1 MAKKRKK
8 FDLATQERLCAMVS
22 VGTSVRTAAL
32 LCDTTEATV
41 RQRQLRD
48 LAFRERLTEAKQLRE
63 IMPLKR
69 LREAAATN
77 WRAAAW
83 LLQRVRPDDY
93 AGPRPHLWRAEEVT
107 TLMHEFSDML
117 VKALV
122 REVGPGAPA
131 ARVRDEILD
140 AIRKVDELRMAG
152 PDVLPK
158 GWPKVRQGSKGTR
171 RAPGEEQL
179 IDDEFRDVD
188 GAGEVND
195 KSDRGFP
202 GQGTRP

>member
-22 VGTSVRTAAL
+22 VGTSVRSAAL

-48 LAFRERLTEAKQLRE
+48 PAFRQRLTEAKQLRE

-83 LLQRVRPDDY
+83 LLQRIRPEYY
-93 AGPRPHLWRAEEVT
+93 AGPKPDLWRTEDVSA
-107 TLMHEFSDML
+107 MMCDFADML
-117 VKALV
+117 VKALK
-122 REVGPGAPA
+122 REVGPGEALS
-131 ARVRDEILD
+131 RVCQ
-140 AIRKVDELRMAG
+140 ELRAAVRNVD
-152 PDVLPK
+152 DVQRSGSDLVARN
-158 GWPKVRQGSKGTR
+158 WPKVRQGRKSSQRGPAKAAG
-171 RAPGEEQL
+171 
-179 IDDEFRDVD
+179 VD
-188 GAGEVND
+188 GASRPVDTAEED
-195 KSDRGFP
+195 KARDRDFP
-202 GQGTRP
+202 GHGAHR

>member
-1 MAKKRKK
+1 MAKKRRK
-8 FDLATQERLCAMVS
+8 FDLTTQERLCAMVS
-22 VGTSVRTAAL
+22 IGTSVRAAAL

-48 LAFRERLTEAKQLRE
+48 PAFRERLTEAKQLRE

-83 LLQRVRPDDY
+83 MLQRVRPDEY
-93 AGPRPHLWRAEEVT
+93 AAPKPDLWRTEEVT
-107 TLMHEFSDML
+107 ALMSDFSDML

-122 REVGPGAPA
+122 REVGTKAAGA
-131 ARVRDEILD
+131 RIRDEIKE
-140 AIRKVDELRMAG
+140 AVRKVD
-152 PDVLPK
+152 DVYRSGRDLLVK
-158 GWPKVRQGSKGTR
+158 NWPKVRQGGKRPR

-188 GAGEVND
+188 GAGDVDDE
-195 KSDRGFP
+195 SDRGFP
-202 GQGTRP
+202 GQGARP